1 MESLSLSQQKT
12 RIFTQMF
19 MLSFQGATELL
30 AYLYDIKKYL
40 SYLNKNEAN
49 ALISFLEKNGYKEI
63 SPLEELETFKSLM
76 SNKTLSGEIVGFKLL
91 GLIIKELKSDNNIS
105 STTNSLLTL
114 FNEKYNKDIY
124 YEEIMDN
131 LKDSINK
138 PVVMLYIKEA
148 EKKLVSGI
156 VNSVE
161 EYNSITI
168 DGVRYPFIGLGM
180 AICRIDNVEGREL
193 YLNPRIK
200 GDYNIVD
207 FGEII
212 KITKDTFGPENTGNK
227 RVVNM

>member
-114 FNEKYNKDIY
+114 FNEKYNKECY